1 MGKRKTE
8 QKVEM
13 GKGEVES
20 VRGMEKAG
28 KGT

>member
-13 GKGEVES
+13 GKGEIES
-20 VRGMEKAG
+20 VKGMKKVG